1 MPAVHR
7 AVTLLIASAWLAA
20 CAPSVPPPKTQL
32 QVREFQTQ
40 TFDTADS
47 QLVLKAM
54 FNALQDEGYVVKNAV
69 IPLGLMTATKEIDL
83 APGRSGPT
91 AGDIANSMGSK
102 FTGGQSEP
110 TTYRK
115 VEVRDFTG
123 NVTEFGEQTKVRV
136 SVQRKILDSRGN
148 VVEVKPID
156 DLTFYQ
162 DFFSRMAKSV
172 YLQKE
177 RL

>member
-1 MPAVHR
+1 MSAARR
-7 AVTLLIASAWLAA
+7 AVPLLIASALLTA
-20 CAPSVPPPKTQL
+20 CVATVPPPKTQL

-69 IPLGLMTATKEIDL
+69 MQLGLMTATKEIDL

-91 AGDIANSMGSK
+91 AGDISSAIGSK
-102 FTGGQSEP
+102 WSVGQSEP

-123 NVTEFGEQTKVRV
+123 NVTDFGDQTKVRV
-136 SVQRKILDSRGN
+136 SVQRKILDSHGN

>member
-1 MPAVHR
+1 MPAVSR
-7 AVTLLIASAWLAA
+7 AALLLVVSALLAA
-20 CAPSVPPPKTQL
+20 CVADVPPPKTQL

-54 FNALQDEGYVVKNAV
+54 FNVLQDDGYVVKNAV
-69 IPLGLMTATKEIDL
+69 TQLGLMTATKEIDL
-83 APGRSGPT
+83 ALGRSGPT
-91 AGDIANSMGSK
+91 AGDISNSMGSK
-102 FTGGQSEP
+102 LIVGQSEP
-110 TTYRK
+110 TSYRK
-115 VEVRDFTG
+115 VEIHDFTG
-123 NVTEFGEQTKVRV
+123 NVSEFGEQTKVRV

-148 VVEVKPID
+148 VVEVKPIE

>member
-1 MPAVHR
+1 MPSALR
-7 AVTLLIASAWLAA
+7 AVLLLAAPVLAAA
-20 CAPSVPPPKTQL
+20 CAASVPPAKTQL

-47 QLVLKAM
+47 QLVMKAM

-69 IPLGLMTATKEIDL
+69 IQLGLMTATKEIDL

-91 AGDIANSMGSK
+91 
-102 FTGGQSEP
+102 GGELSSSIGGMVIFGPQDAP
-110 TTYRK
+110 AYRK
-115 VEVRDFTG
+115 IEVRDFTG
-123 NVTEFGEQTKVRV
+123 NITEFGEQTKVRV
-136 SVQRKILDSRGN
+136 SVQRKILNNRGY
-148 VVEVKPID
+148 VVEVNPID
-156 DLTFYQ
+156 DPVFYQ